1 MLWPA
6 GVVRVARR
14 SDDGVD
20 RLVAGDVP
28 SSVGGIRVPQAPEV
42 RRFSVPVRVCRRP
55 VLARGCRRIQGDAS
69 GGSRADVDFLVPC
82 GDGRVVVEDEV
93 SDHRLGDRDLSA
105 GVAGGAHDVGRD
117 AGVACDETRSLTI
130 RGRRETC
137 GRGDDRDDRH
147 HYQYCEPGLLQL
159 PPPSFLQS
167 ALLFHFTTK

>member
-69 GGSRADVDFLVPC
+69 GGSRADVGFLVPC
-82 GDGRVVVEDEV
+82 GDGVLVNGVDDCVVEVEAG
-93 SDHRLGDRDLSA
+93 HRPGDRDLSA

-147 HYQYCEPGLLQL
+147 YC
-159 PPPSFLQS
+159 
-167 ALLFHFTTK
+167 